1 MNETCQRYAEDP
13 EANAVH
19 LRDCLACRQ
28 MYALLDGAVDS
39 QPVRVEALPM
49 AAWEGAGYRSWALV
63 IGGSLALLVIA
74 FTLCTAAGISLLR
87 AVMSGMSTAQWRSFV
102 FNAAEA
108 LRVASPVLQVLYG
121 VGFVIV
127 NTALVLL
134 LRRAPRGID
143 A

>member
-13 EANAVH
+13 EANAAH

-63 IGGSLALLVIA
+63 IGGSLALLAIA
-74 FTLCTAAGISLLR
+74 LGLCAAARISLLAALEAGAR
-87 AVMSGMSTAQWRSFV
+87 FDFLGLLHLATDAVRPVGPIGFSVLFV
-102 FNAAEA
+102 
-108 LRVASPVLQVLYG
+108 G
-121 VGFVIV
+121 V
-127 NTALVLL
+127 NTLLVLL